1 MHENLQLS
9 MKLNYLLIETLTI
22 TGMVYV
28 GLMLYE
34 KLSSLGRE
42 VNSNFWNPHF
52 PPLEKLFL
60 CGLQAKNIL
69 VLLTV
74 DSYLKDPYIW

>member
-9 MKLNYLLIETLTI
+9 MKLNYLLIETFTI

-42 VNSNFWNPHF
+42 VNSNFWDPHF
-52 PPLEKLFL
+52 SPLEKLFL
-60 CGLQAKNIL
+60 CGDCRLQAKHIL

-74 DSYLKDPYIW
+74 DS